1 MEWNLRLLT
10 QGPLSEAEVEKL
22 AFASA
27 TAPLN
32 KPSEI
37 IIPEPIPTIGPKSPD
52 DQLGEALIELRATL
66 ASELLE
72 TLVKVLPTFFE
83 TIVLD
88 LLHKMGYGTSR
99 SDLKRVGGSGDGGID
114 GVISL
119 DKLGLDKVY
128 VQAKRWQQN
137 VGRPEIQGFYGAL
150 VGQRASKGIF
160 ITTSG
165 FTSQALE
172 FARSVDKIVLVDG
185 TRIADMMIDYE
196 VGVSARTIKVAK
208 LDGGYFDED
217 SV

>member
-1 MEWNLRLLT
+1 
-10 QGPLSEAEVEKL
+10 
-22 AFASA
+22 
-27 TAPLN
+27 
-32 KPSEI
+32 
-37 IIPEPIPTIGPKSPD
+37 
-52 DQLGEALIELRATL
+52 
-66 ASELLE
+66 
-72 TLVKVLPTFFE
+72 VKVTPTFFE

-160 ITTSG
+160 TTTSG

-185 TRIADMMIDYE
+185 TRIADLMIDYE